1 MNVQQSLILIISLS
15 LLSGCSVFD
24 FGRTVEP
31 ITVQTEAVERT
42 PLNLPDPNPLNPPN
56 VKWILITP
64 ENYESVFKKMKDSKT
79 DLVLFGVTDEGFEE
93 LSITLLQ
100 LRSYILQQK
109 GIIAQYRE
117 YYEPPTDTVK

>member
-1 MNVQQSLILIISLS
+1 
-15 LLSGCSVFD
+15 
-24 FGRTVEP
+24 
-31 ITVQTEAVERT
+31 
-42 PLNLPDPNPLNPPN
+42 
-56 VKWILITP
+56 
-64 ENYESVFKKMKDSKT
+64 MKDSKT